1 MKKYIKYTVLFAVAL
16 MLLNS
21 CKKFVEVDPRGA
33 FTETGYYRDATE
45 AFNGLVAT
53 YDILGYQANNFVT
66 KVDVVDAASDD
77 NVAGGGGPND
87 VTAMQVIS
95 NYTLTPALGPQDSLW
110 ASGYQGVYRANILL
124 SKLPAVPMDA
134 SLKARYSA
142 EAKALRAYFYF
153 DLVRLFKNIPL
164 ITEPVSVDKA
174 YDIAQ
179 ATPLAVYAQIES
191 DLKAALAEPNF
202 PATVPVATEAG
213 RMNKGIVHALL
224 GKVYLYEKKYTEAAA
239 EFKEINGAT
248 PGQPSATY
256 GYNLVASYTSLWKNA
271 NKFNSEAILEI
282 THTTK
287 SNATWA
293 CLTCGEG
300 NILNIMTGPRN
311 YNILAGKTAPDYI
324 SGYSFLPVTQNFV
337 NVSHND
343 PRFRASVA
351 NLDSLEKNGFVTY
364 EKGYMNTGYF
374 IEKFAGRQSDKTTGG
389 GEPVLN
395 YPQDMY
401 EIRLAD
407 TYLMEAEAIIV
418 GGGDMSRATALI
430 TAVRN
435 RAYADGLQHPVAPT
449 LANIMAERRLELAF
463 EGHRF
468 FDLVRWGTAGQV
480 LASKGFITGR
490 NEILPIPLQELDNTK
505 LKQSKEWGGSL

>member
-1 MKKYIKYTVLFAVAL
+1 MKNYIKYTVLFAVVL

-33 FTETGYYRDATE
+33 FTESGYYRNAAE

-95 NYTLTPALGPQDSLW
+95 NYSLTPALGPQDSLW

-134 SLKARYSA
+134 SLKARYAA
-142 EAKALRAYFYF
+142 EAKVLRAYFYF
-153 DLVRLFKNIPL
+153 DLVRLFKNVPL
-164 ITEPVSVDKA
+164 ITEPVTMDKA
-174 YDIAQ
+174 YNISQ
-179 ATPLAVYAQIES
+179 ATPTAVYAQIES

-202 PATVPVATEAG
+202 PVTVPVATEAG
-213 RMNKGIVHALL
+213 RMNKGIAHALL

-239 EFKEINGAT
+239 EFKEVNGAA

-256 GYNLVASYTSLWKNA
+256 GYNLVASYASLWKNS

-282 THTTK
+282 THTSK
-287 SNATWA
+287 SNATWD

-300 NILNIMTGPRN
+300 NILNIMTGPRA
-311 YNILAGKTAPDYI
+311 YNILSGKTAPDYI

-337 NVSHND
+337 AFSHND
-343 PRFRASVA
+343 PRFLASVA

-374 IEKFAGRQSDKTTGG
+374 IEKFAGRLSDRTTGG
-389 GEPVLN
+389 GTQELN

-418 GGGDMSRATALI
+418 GGGDISRATALI

-449 LANIMAERRLELAF
+449 LANIMTERRLELAF
-463 EGHRF
+463 EGHRW
-468 FDLVRWGTAGQV
+468 FDLVRWGIAGQV
-480 LASKGFITGR
+480 LASKGFVTGR
-490 NEILPIPLQELDNTK
+490 HEILPIPLQELDNTQ
-505 LKQSKEWGGSL
+505 LKQSREWGGSL